1 MKKIII
7 WIIAILVLLLLVGYL
22 TSLGIVHSRKV
33 NPNHYSSNIDYNSE
47 ILAKGEY
54 IAQLAD
60 CAACHTAPGGANYAG
75 GLAIDSPFGTIY
87 SMNITPD
94 METGIGAYSLA
105 DFKNAVQRGIR
116 KDGSA
121 LYPAMPYPSFT
132 IMNDQDIEA
141 LYAYFM
147 SIEPVRQKDQP
158 STFPWFMS
166 MRWPVTYWQLL
177 FSPIR
182 QFTPNP
188 QLSDEEN
195 RGAYIVEGPGHCGA
209 CHTPRGFAYQEKAM
223 QNDSPDYLAGGMI
236 DGWHAKSLRGELG
249 GLKTWSKEEIALFL
263 KTGRTDR
270 AAAYGPMA
278 DEVQNS
284 SQYWS
289 DEDVTSVA
297 AYLKTLSPIPGEA
310 LNLPPKEDT
319 TTDLLLSGKYR
330 DLGAVLYVEHCAI
343 CHRRD
348 GNGVPRIFPA
358 LNLNNAVIGDN
369 ADSVIQLILSGG
381 ETALTPYDRMA
392 FTMPEFDYLS
402 NEHIALIVNFIRN
415 SWNNSGK
422 TIKADDVERIRRH
435 IESRSPNITSNEG

>member
-7 WIIAILVLLLLVGYL
+7 WIIAIIIVAFILVYL
-22 TSLGIVHSRKV
+22 GSYAILHMRKV
-33 NPNHYSSNIDYNSE
+33 DPIDTPAVHYNQTQIDRGE
-47 ILAKGEY
+47 CIAK
-54 IAQLAD
+54 LSD
-60 CAACHTAPGGANYAG
+60 CAACHTVPGGQPYAG

-94 METGIGAYSLA
+94 IGTGIGNYTLA
-105 DFKNAVQRGIR
+105 DFKNAVQRGVR
-116 KDGSA
+116 KDNSP

-132 IMNDQDIEA
+132 IMTEEDIEA

-147 SIEPVRQKDQP
+147 SIEPVRQENVP
-158 STFPWFMS
+158 TTFPWFMS
-166 MRWPVTYWQLL
+166 MRWPVAYWQAF
-177 FSPIR
+177 FSPLR
-182 QFTPNP
+182 QFTPDP
-188 QLSDEEN
+188 TLSTEEN

-209 CHTPRGFAYQEKAM
+209 CHTPRGIAYEEKAM
-223 QNDSPDYLAGGMI
+223 MNDSDIYLAGGMI

-249 GLKTWSKEEIALFL
+249 GLKTWSTDDIALFL

-278 DEVQNS
+278 DEIENS
-284 SQYWS
+284 SQYWT
-289 DEDVTSVA
+289 DEDIHAVA
-297 AYLKTLSPIPGEA
+297 SYLKTLSPIQGEA
-310 LNLPPKEDT
+310 LESPSKEDT

-330 DLGAVLYVEHCAI
+330 DPGAVLYVEHCAI

-381 ETALTPYDRMA
+381 QTALTPYDRMA

-402 NEHIALIVNFIRN
+402 DEHIALIVNFIRN
-415 SWNNSGK
+415 SWKNSGK
-422 TIKADDVERIRRH
+422 EISKDDVARMRRH
-435 IESRSPNITSNEG
+435 IESRSANITANEE